1 VRVCGKRADCATPR
15 SLAARLRG
23 RSYETIV
30 ERDPA
35 SESWHHARPARGRS
49 TIQGLGARSM
59 QPGTSLGL
67 TPKGIEELRHRT
79 YRLDVR
85 SRNILFLIETGQTT
99 LAAIA
104 QKSPLRREEIDQRA
118 DVLLAE
124 GFVAIQSAAQKA
136 AASRATSLPAS
147 VTPQLKSGVS
157 LPEARFALSD
167 FCLDCF
173 GVAGQTTMNLLERC
187 NDEDTLRKILA
198 AIVAAVE
205 KSHRGQLPVLAAV
218 VEGINATK
226 A

>member
-1 VRVCGKRADCATPR
+1 
-15 SLAARLRG
+15 
-23 RSYETIV
+23 
-30 ERDPA
+30 
-35 SESWHHARPARGRS
+35 
-49 TIQGLGARSM
+49 M
-59 QPGTSLGL
+59 QPGTSLAL

-124 GFVAIQSAAQKA
+124 GFVAIHSAAQKA
-136 AASRATSLPAS
+136 VASRATPPPPAG
-147 VTPQLKSGVS
+147 VVPQLKSGVS

-198 AIVAAVE
+198 AIVTAVE
-205 KSHRGQLPVLAAV
+205 KSHRGQLSVLAVV